1 MTYSRLLSLFLL
13 LTSFAFL
20 SACQEEEDAD
30 VLRSSTKEIYNPKA
44 TYLEQPEIVAETVL
58 ISDQRTTEILGQQ
71 GQLFFRL
78 PRPVGCPRRLGPLC
92 EPTLEFLL
100 AGLKGLELERFSPKE
115 GFEGSIYDPETGIV
129 VAKLTEVGS
138 LKEFRLVFTVVESQ
152 KISSDV
158 LTVNFSTMYN
168 TGKTTQFVSFEGELT
183 ADIFEFF

>member
-1 MTYSRLLSLFLL
+1 MTYSRLLSLVLL
-13 LTSFAFL
+13 LAVFGLF

-30 VLRSSTKEIYNPKA
+30 VLRSSTKEIYKPKA

-100 AGLKGLELERFSPKE
+100 AGLKGLEPERFNTKE
-115 GFEGSIYDPETGIV
+115 GFEGAIYDPETGIL
-129 VAKLTEVGS
+129 VAKLTDIDASDG
-138 LKEFRLVFTVVESQ
+138 LKLVFTIIESQ

-158 LTVNFSTMYN
+158 LMVNFSTMYN
-168 TGKTTQFVSFEGELT
+168 TGKTTQFVNFEGELT